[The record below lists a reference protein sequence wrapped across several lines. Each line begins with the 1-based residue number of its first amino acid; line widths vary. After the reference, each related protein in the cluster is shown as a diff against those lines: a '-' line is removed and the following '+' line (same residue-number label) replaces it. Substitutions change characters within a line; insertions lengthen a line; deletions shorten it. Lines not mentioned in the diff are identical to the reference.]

1 MSSTHWRHTTAIL
14 HYNSILA
21 GLHQNCK
28 QRADR
33 NQPRHQD
40 TQDFQEVRGSDGP
53 AAAQVQHHRLRVQ
66 REVDESDQESSEWSP
81 SCW

>member
-1 MSSTHWRHTTAIL
+1 ML
-14 HYNSILA
+14 HFRILA

-40 TQDFQEVRGSDGP
+40 TQDIQEVRWSDGP
-53 AAAQVQHHRLRVQ
+53 TAPQVQHHRLRVQ
-66 REVDESDQESSEWSP
+66 READESDQESSE
-81 SCW
+81 

>member
-1 MSSTHWRHTTAIL
+1 MSSTHRRHTTATL
-14 HYNSILA
+14 HPSILP

-53 AAAQVQHHRLRVQ
+53 AAAQVQHHRRRVQ
-66 REVDESDQESSEWSP
+66 REVDESDQESSE
-81 SCW
+81 

>member
-1 MSSTHWRHTTAIL
+1 MSSTRWRHTTAIL
-14 HYNSILA
+14 HLSILA

-28 QRADR
+28 QRPDR

-40 TQDFQEVRGSDGP
+40 TQNIQAVRWVDGP

-66 REVDESDQESSEWSP
+66 READESDQESFEWSP
-81 SCW
+81 SSW